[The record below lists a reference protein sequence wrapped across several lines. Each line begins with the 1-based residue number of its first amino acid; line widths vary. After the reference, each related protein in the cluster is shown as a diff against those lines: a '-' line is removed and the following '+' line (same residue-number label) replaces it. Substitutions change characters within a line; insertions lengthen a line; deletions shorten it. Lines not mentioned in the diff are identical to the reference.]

1 MFDEAG
7 SDWSE
12 SDTEFNSEQIEVD
25 IDADDIQ
32 QYRGLLENLRKGS
45 VDLEILI
52 FCILRY

>member
-1 MFDEAG
+1 MFEEAG